1 MAIKKRPPVDPQR
14 EAEIDAFGDAA
25 EQPPAAAPAAAP
37 AVTQAAT
44 PRSTPKVVATAP
56 EKTAKTLLIRY
67 PDDELPL
74 LLAEVAGKID
84 RSQHATAL
92 RALRRGLDAMKGD
105 NA

>member
-25 EQPPAAAPAAAP
+25 EQPTTAAR
-37 AVTQAAT
+37 VAT
-44 PRSTPKVVATAP
+44 PRSTPKTVVAGP
-56 EKTAKTLLIRY
+56 DKTAKTLLIRY
-67 PDDELPL
+67 PDNELPL

-92 RALRRGLDAMKGD
+92 RALRRGLDAMKSD
-105 NA
+105 ND

>member
-25 EQPPAAAPAAAP
+25 EQPAVAAPATTR
-37 AVTQAAT
+37 VAT
-44 PRSTPKVVATAP
+44 SRSTSTPKTVAVAP
-56 EKTAKTLLIRY
+56 DKTAKTLLIRY

-74 LLAEVAGKID
+74 LLAEVAGNID

-105 NA
+105 NG